1 MALARKDE
9 MSDTGARH
17 AVMKLDLLR
26 RSVAA

>member
-9 MSDTGARH
+9 MSDIGARY
-17 AVMKLDLLR
+17 AVMKLDLLQ